1 MKDFLNLLEPEN
13 LVHAFLDAPPEGF
26 VPITING
33 NAKPLP
39 GFITRLDLSVA
50 ADKTAKKLLN
60 KMRWLL
66 PKPRTLFIGT
76 TVSEYA
82 LFPAGV
88 EPGKLKEQVLSK
100 LHELGFPFLIIKDIP
115 QESPILSNEENTFS
129 KQLISHLKENDF
141 LIVSGQ
147 ALAYVPIDFPSVDA
161 YLERFSKSRRKDFR
175 RKLRSLDKITID
187 RISTGDGFS
196 NDSLV
201 ETLYALY
208 LNVFNK
214 SEIHFDKLSFPF
226 FKKVLQDKQNGGI
239 VFLYRHQDAI
249 IGFNICF
256 FVKGYLV
263 DKYIGFH
270 YPEAQQF
277 NLYFLS
283 WFYNLSFCIEHN
295 LKVFIAGW
303 TDPEIKAY
311 LGANFTSTYHAV
323 YIKNPLVRFLMN
335 KVKFLFEPDKKMLE
349 KMLEKMEV

>member
-13 LVHAFLDAPPEGF
+13 LVHAFLAAPPEGF
-26 VPITING
+26 VSVTING
-33 NAKPLP
+33 NARPLP
-39 GFITRLDLSVA
+39 GFLTRLDLSIA

-60 KMRWLL
+60 KMRWFL

-82 LFPAGV
+82 LFPAGI
-88 EPGKLKEQVLSK
+88 EPGKLKEQLLSK

-115 QESPILSNEENTFS
+115 LESPILSDKENEFS
-129 KQLISHLKENDF
+129 KQLISYLENNDF

-147 ALAYVPIDFPSVDA
+147 ALAYVPINFCSVEA
-161 YLERFSKSRRKDFR
+161 YLQRFSKSRRKDFR

-187 RISTGDGFS
+187 RISTGDSFS

-226 FKKVLQDKQNGGI
+226 FKKMLQDKQNSGI
-239 VFLYRHQDAI
+239 VFLYRHQDKI

-256 FVKGYLV
+256 RVGDYLV
-263 DKYIGFH
+263 DKYIGFL
-270 YPEAQQF
+270 YPDAQQF

-283 WFYNLSFCIEHN
+283 WFYNLNFCIEHN
-295 LKVFIAGW
+295 LKIIIAGW
-303 TDPEIKAY
+303 TDPAIKAY
-311 LGANFTSTYHAV
+311 LGAEFTCTCHAA
-323 YIKNPLVRFLMN
+323 YIKNPLLRFIL
-335 KVKFLFEPDKKMLE
+335 KKLKFLFESNKRVLE
-349 KMLEKMEV
+349 KLEK